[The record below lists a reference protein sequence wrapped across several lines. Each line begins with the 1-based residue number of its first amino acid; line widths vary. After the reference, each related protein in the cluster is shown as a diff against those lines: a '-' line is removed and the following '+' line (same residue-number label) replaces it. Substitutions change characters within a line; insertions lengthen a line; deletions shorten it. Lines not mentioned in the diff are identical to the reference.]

1 MQCDVTDLQGNHCP
15 EIPEHTVMFDGVEIH
30 LCKRCFA
37 NVVAGT
43 YGHHLTPRAADWG
56 YCTCP
61 KSVPRYDAGD
71 GWKCHWC
78 HRPRR

>member
-15 EIPEHTVMFDGVEIH
+15 EIPEHTVMFDGVETH

-37 NVVAGT
+37 NVVAGA
-43 YGHHLTPRAADWG
+43 YGRHLTQRALDVG
-56 YCTCP
+56 YCACP
-61 KSVPRYDAGD
+61 PSVPRYDAGD

-78 HRPRR
+78 HRPRK